1 MLNQKHE
8 KVTESNFNTLNST
21 VSGHTSTL
29 SNHTTSI
36 SNNTTEITNVK
47 NNYIPRANYAEIT
60 IEVTDVNTTTLQ
72 CVKTLTGATAASH
85 PLVGCL
91 TEDSETKDDELE
103 AFGTILYAE
112 TGTNNITF
120 VFSEVPSVDFTVQ
133 VVGY

>member
-1 MLNQKHE
+1 MLNQKHD
-8 KVTESNFNTLNST
+8 KVTEENFNTLNTT

-29 SNHTTSI
+29 SDHGS
-36 SNNTTEITNVK
+36 SITNIQ

-60 IEVTDVNTTTLQ
+60 IEVADVDTTLLS
-72 CVKTLTGATAASH
+72 CTKTLTGATTASH

-91 TEDSETKDDELE
+91 TIDAETRDDELS

-120 VFSEVPSVDFTVQ
+120 YFSEVPENEFTVQ
-133 VVGY
+133 VVDF